1 MTNET
6 RPSNMSKTSLLANLG
21 SWLALL
27 ESDVMLCLLL
37 AMQLLIQLPCLMALL
52 KPMVL

>member
-1 MTNET
+1 MATVD
-6 RPSNMSKTSLLANLG
+6 

-37 AMQLLIQLPCLMALL
+37 AMQLPIQLPCLMALL

>member
-1 MTNET
+1 MTNVT
-6 RPSNMSKTSLLANLG
+6 RPNNTSKTSLQEKVDFLLAQH
-21 SWLALL
+21 

-52 KPMVL
+52 KPLVL